1 MIHHPSLFSFQPD
14 SNQPEN
20 MKYFI
25 LPLNLI
31 GALAV
36 LAMAVGCA
44 TTEPGPLSSAA
55 TQEESLLTSAGFRIK
70 VATTPQQQQH
80 LKTLTPDKMTTVHR
94 NGKTYYVYADPTK
107 MQIYVGTQAE
117 NKRYQQLR
125 KANNLAE
132 EKSYSEAMGDWGSW
146 EPFGY

>member
-1 MIHHPSLFSFQPD
+1 MKHSFS
-14 SNQPEN
+14 
-20 MKYFI
+20 I
-25 LPLNLI
+25 LSLI
-31 GALAV
+31 GAVALLA
-36 LAMAVGCA
+36 LAVGCA
-44 TTEPGPLSSAA
+44 TTGPGPLSSAA
-55 TQEESLLTSAGFRIK
+55 TQEESLLTSAGFKIK

-80 LKTLTPDKMTTVHR
+80 LKTLTPNKMTTVHR

-132 EKSYSEAMGDWGSW
+132 EQSYSEAMGDWGAW

>member
-1 MIHHPSLFSFQPD
+1 MAALLIVQRSNLDRFPDQPVFRNQAAFGGLKPS
-14 SNQPEN
+14 
-20 MKYFI
+20 K
-25 LPLNLI
+25 
-31 GALAV
+31 ALLGRDVA
-36 LAMAVGCA
+36 G
-44 TTEPGPLSSAA
+44 
-55 TQEESLLTSAGFRIK
+55 LTIM
-70 VATTPQQQQH
+70 ATTPQQQQH

-132 EKSYSEAMGDWGSW
+132 EKSYSEAMGDWGPW

>member
-20 MKYFI
+20 MKYLFS
-25 LPLNLI
+25 PLNLI

-44 TTEPGPLSSAA
+44 GSNPFSSAA
-55 TQEESLLTSAGFRIK
+55 AQEESLLTSAGFRIK

-80 LKTLTPDKMTTVHR
+80 RKTLTPDKMTTVHR

-132 EKSYSEAMGDWGSW
+132 EKSYSEAMGDWGPW

>member
-1 MIHHPSLFSFQPD
+1 MMIHHPSLFSFQPD

-20 MKYFI
+20 MKYLFS
-25 LPLNLI
+25 PLNLI

-70 VATTPQQQQH
+70 VATTP
-80 LKTLTPDKMTTVHR
+80 
-94 NGKTYYVYADPTK
+94 
-107 MQIYVGTQAE
+107 
-117 NKRYQQLR
+117 
-125 KANNLAE
+125 
-132 EKSYSEAMGDWGSW
+132 
-146 EPFGY
+146 

>member
-1 MIHHPSLFSFQPD
+1 
-14 SNQPEN
+14 
-20 MKYFI
+20 
-25 LPLNLI
+25 
-31 GALAV
+31 
-36 LAMAVGCA
+36 MAVGCA

-132 EKSYSEAMGDWGSW
+132 EKSYSEAMGDWGPW

>member
-1 MIHHPSLFSFQPD
+1 LNSLGL
-14 SNQPEN
+14 
-20 MKYFI
+20 KYS
-25 LPLNLI
+25 
-31 GALAV
+31 G
-36 LAMAVGCA
+36 GGGGGGA
-44 TTEPGPLSSAA
+44 TTCLGSGPA
-55 TQEESLLTSAGFRIK
+55 K
-70 VATTPQQQQH
+70 VTTACEH

-132 EKSYSEAMGDWGSW
+132 EKSYSEAMGDWGPW